1 MKRMSVMAVAVGLVF
16 VSVGC
21 GNFNPTGPSEAI
33 ASDMVK
39 SAPGTEAPVILSLSP
54 AQTTISVGE
63 EVTVDAVVDSVVDLW
78 GIATTIL
85 FDSSKLQFVRAD
97 EERLIAVQN
106 PTAFMPAIA
115 GDSTDKLVIGLA
127 SLGKVPGVTGY
138 GTLFRV
144 TFKAI
149 GSGQANISFIETA
162 LFNSINE
169 GDSKQRMNFES
180 RSATITIR

>member
-1 MKRMSVMAVAVGLVF
+1 MVAVVGLIFVF
-16 VSVGC
+16 VGC
-21 GNFNPTGPSEAI
+21 GKFNPTGPSEAV
-33 ASDMVK
+33 ATDVAK
-39 SAPGTEAPVILSLSP
+39 SAPKTGAPVVLSLSP
-54 AQTTISVGE
+54 SQVTVNVGE

-85 FDSSKLQFVRAD
+85 FDSAKLQFVKAE

-106 PTAFMPAIA
+106 PTAFMSAVA
-115 GDSTDKLVIGLA
+115 GNSLDKLVIGLA

-149 GSGQANISFIETA
+149 GSGQADFRFIETA
-162 LFNSINE
+162 LFNSVNE
-169 GDSKQRMNFES
+169 GNSKQRMNFES
-180 RSATITIR
+180 RSATINIR